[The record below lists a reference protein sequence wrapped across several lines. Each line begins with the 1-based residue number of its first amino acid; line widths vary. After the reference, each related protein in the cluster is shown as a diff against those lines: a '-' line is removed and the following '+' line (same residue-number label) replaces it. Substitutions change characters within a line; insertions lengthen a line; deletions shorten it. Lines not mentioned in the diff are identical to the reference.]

1 MQIFSWITDVTPFL
15 VLALV
20 CLFLSSLFSLIKIV
34 FLALSETTDCAE
46 NEKLVKKV
54 NAYVEVPGFNE
65 TISIARTILNMAAG
79 VLGFVCAFVLTH
91 GFYDR
96 PVLGIAVYIVLAGF
110 VEYTTVLL
118 VPNMFGALKPE
129 TFSLVL
135 LPVYKYLRLLFVLEA
150 KISNRLYLKVHK
162 ILGYDSK
169 LSFLS
174 EEKRD
179 ALTSDVSDDDEDVL
193 NEEERQMVL
202 NIFDFVETPVREI
215 MTPRVDMV
223 SLDVSSTLEETIR
236 ILNEERHS
244 RVPVYRE
251 SVDNIVG
258 VLSARDFLE
267 WYTEHGEENFDLQ
280 SLLNP
285 VVFVPQNKQID
296 VLLRELRQNGNQLAI
311 VVDEYGGVAGLVT
324 VEDIVEEIVGEIKDE
339 DDLEDDAMIQKLK
352 DGRFILNPLL
362 SLSDFEDATGIE
374 LTVPEELHV
383 ETVSGLILAKL
394 GTIPSV
400 GAETILDGNKFR
412 VLKMDGT
419 RMTKVMLWP
428 AKS

>member
-1 MQIFSWITDVTPFL
+1 MQSFSWDNLVPFL

-20 CLFLSSLFSLIKIV
+20 CLFLSALFSLVKIA
-34 FLALSETTDCAE
+34 FLALSETTDCEE
-46 NEKLVKKV
+46 NEKLVQKV
-54 NAYVEVPGFNE
+54 NGYVKASGFNE
-65 TISIARTILNMAAG
+65 TISIARTLLNVSAG
-79 VLGFVCAFVLTH
+79 VLGFVCAFVWTR
-91 GFYDR
+91 GFYGH
-96 PVLGIAVYIVLAGF
+96 PLWGLGVYIVLAGI
-110 VEYTTVLL
+110 VEYIAVLL

-129 TFSLVL
+129 TFSYIL
-135 LPVYKYLRLLFVLEA
+135 LPIYKYLRLPFVLEA
-150 KISNRLYLKVHK
+150 KISSRLYLKVHK

-179 ALTSDVSDDDEDVL
+179 ALTSDVSDDDEDIL
-193 NEEERQMVL
+193 NEDERQMVL

-223 SLDVSSTLEETIR
+223 ALDVSSTLEETIQT
-236 ILNEERHS
+236 LNEERHS

-267 WYTEHGEENFDLQ
+267 WYTEHGKENFDLQ

-296 VLLRELRQNGNQLAI
+296 DLLRELRQNGNQLAI

-352 DGRFILNPLL
+352 DGRYILNPLL
-362 SLSDFEDATGIE
+362 TLSDFEDATGIE
-374 LTVPEELHV
+374 LTVPEEIHV

-394 GTIPSV
+394 GAIPSA

-428 AKS
+428 AK